1 MPDEEQQSHQN
12 MKECRQ
18 THGQQR
24 RFGANTEA
32 EGDSAKAAGG
42 GSVKTVALIAG
53 GGAALVLGAGILLS
67 AIYFF
72 QIRADK
78 DPCTE
83 PGGIGC
89 KVSVRA
95 YETSVYSDITDVF
108 PTWFTE
114 MPTETES
121 PIAQIVLPS
130 TSSQLPACESLP
142 DMESLGL
149 TGEAQKWMIG
159 KGMELVEK
167 LPGYFSEWA
176 RQGVQFGAG
185 ETSEMQGG
193 VTGVIDQDVA
203 EGESLV
209 DQDDS
214 PGSGM
219 SILVELV
226 YPSGTSDAARWV
238 FLIKSLPEGQPA
250 KDDAGTP
257 VPTQA
262 AGSLGGGYSFILRG
276 EHYNAE
282 TGLWA
287 PVCEDSLLPPQAT
300 PASGPVIRI
309 LTNARCRQGPST
321 VYPVV
326 ATFPEGEVL
335 QVTGR
340 NQAGTW
346 CQVAL
351 INRQGVCW
359 VAGNLVD
366 PPISLLNLPV
376 AYAPP
381 PPTAT
386 EPPKPGSQPATGFW
400 VMNNPNFPNGICQ
413 LTCGVN
419 DSPCTPCT
427 P

>member
-12 MKECRQ
+12 MEECRQ
-18 THGQQR
+18 THGLQR
-24 RFGANTEA
+24 RSGANAEA
-32 EGDSAKAAGG
+32 EGDSAKASGG
-42 GSVKTVALIAG
+42 GSVKTVALVAG

-67 AIYFF
+67 AIYYF
-72 QIRADK
+72 QIRPDK
-78 DPCTE
+78 DPCAE
-83 PGGIGC
+83 SGGEGC
-89 KVSVRA
+89 NASVRA
-95 YETSVYSDITDVF
+95 YDQSVYPDITDVF
-108 PTWFTE
+108 PTLFTE
-114 MPTETES
+114 TPTETES
-121 PIAQIVLPS
+121 PVTQIAMPS

-142 DMESLGL
+142 GMESLGL
-149 TGEAQKWMIG
+149 TDEAQKWMIG
-159 KGMELVEK
+159 KGMELADK
-167 LPGYFSEWA
+167 LPRSLGDWA
-176 RQGVQFGAG
+176 KQGVEFGAG
-185 ETSEMQGG
+185 ETSEIQGG
-193 VTGVIDQDVA
+193 VTGVIDEDIA
-203 EGESLV
+203 EGEGFV
-209 DQDDS
+209 DREDS

-219 SILVELV
+219 SIFVELA
-226 YPSGTSDAARWV
+226 YLYGTSDTARWV

-257 VPTQA
+257 IPTQA
-262 AGSLGGGYSFILRG
+262 AGAPGGGYSFVLRG
-276 EHYNAE
+276 EHYNAD
-282 TGLWA
+282 TDQWV
-287 PVCEDSLLPPQAT
+287 PVCEDNLLPPQKT
-300 PASGPVIRI
+300 HESEPVIRI

-376 AYAPP
+376 AAAPP

-386 EPPKPGSQPATGFW
+386 EPPPRKNQGCYYNKECHHW
-400 VMNNPNFPNGICQ
+400 VCGPNDPPEAVSCEY
-413 LTCGVN
+413 
-419 DSPCTPCT
+419 
-427 P
+427 